1 MLFYLFGFFS
11 LNDTDG
17 SETVFCRMRKFD
29 MPCPSVVLLKKHV
42 LLMSLIGGSMPAPQ
56 LKETRLSAAD
66 LQDAYEQTV
75 QVI

>member
-1 MLFYLFGFFS
+1 
-11 LNDTDG
+11 
-17 SETVFCRMRKFD
+17 MRKFD